1 MTIFLTLQCRIN
13 FIEANRSPDQSN
25 IWKGLRF
32 YSIFSYYLR
41 AKKCKKFVIG

>member
-1 MTIFLTLQCRIN
+1 MLPLQCRIN

-32 YSIFSYYLR
+32 YSIFHTTFGR
-41 AKKCKKFVIG
+41 KNAKNSLSVSF